1 MKKILLMLV
10 AVLGFSFAANAQQG
24 TCKVSG
30 GNGATVVVT
39 VVDWD
44 EEGNVELSVGSD
56 CDDYVNVSFTLS
68 YNQKTSG
75 GGHMNGVY
83 ESQPFGLTVA
93 PNQSNTKTVT
103 IRMGSGKLSRV
114 NSLNISSAR
123 CE

>member
-44 EEGNVELSVGSD
+44 ESGNVTLSVGSD
-56 CDDYVNVSFTLS
+56 CDDYVNVSFTLTF
-68 YNQKTSG
+68 YDTTSNVG
-75 GGHMNGVY
+75 CI
-83 ESQPFGLTVA
+83 SQPFSLTVA

-103 IRMGSGKLSRV
+103 IRMGSNKLDRV
-114 NSLNISSAR
+114 DSVNISGAR